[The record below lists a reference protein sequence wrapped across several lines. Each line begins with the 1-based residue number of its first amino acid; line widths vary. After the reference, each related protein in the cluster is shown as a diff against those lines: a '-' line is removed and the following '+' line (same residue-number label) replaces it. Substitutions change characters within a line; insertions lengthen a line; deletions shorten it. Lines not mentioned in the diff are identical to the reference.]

1 MFAETKNNLM
11 EQRAR
16 DSIITEAEFV
26 TPVKNLSF
34 STPRSQLNAN
44 KDKSSL
50 KSASS

>member
-1 MFAETKNNLM
+1 M
-11 EQRAR
+11 EPRGR

-34 STPRSQLNAN
+34 STPRSQLNAI
-44 KDKSSL
+44 KDKSAL